1 MLTKEI
7 LTLKKNQRIKKNSK
21 NYPNPFRKDNT
32 IISSIPEGED
42 SKVIIYPTHA
52 DTTCFFKSLLDSYSE
67 TLE

>member
-1 MLTKEI
+1 MLNKEI

-42 SKVIIYPTHA
+42 SKVYL
-52 DTTCFFKSLLDSYSE
+52 KK
-67 TLE
+67 

>member
-1 MLTKEI
+1 MSSEIKLMNKRNMLTKEI

-42 SKVIIYPTHA
+42 SKVYL
-52 DTTCFFKSLLDSYSE
+52 KK
-67 TLE
+67 